1 MTPGGPPGAPA
12 TAPRGDLLNEV
23 AAPQREPGD
32 AVPSSGPRAGEPA
45 PRGRS
50 VDEDTRGVQQRMTT
64 GMGWGHVMGYIYIHT
79 LRTPGSPS
87 LPMHPFCFFLGGG
100 GVGGGV

>member
-1 MTPGGPPGAPA
+1 MTPGGPPPHTA

-32 AVPSSGPRAGEPA
+32 AVPSSGPRAGESA
-45 PRGRS
+45 RGRS

-64 GMGWGHVMGYIYIHT
+64 GMGWGYVMGYIYIYYIYIYIYNIECSIYIYVCMYVCM
-79 LRTPGSPS
+79 LCYV
-87 LPMHPFCFFLGGG
+87 M
-100 GVGGGV
+100 